1 VKNFMLLQVNRVS
14 QLFGMSIVINEEV
27 DMNLETVKYEK
38 KGAVALITFNR
49 PEVRNAFN
57 AKMTEDILEALLAA
71 KNDVSVR
78 AIVLTG
84 EGLSFSAG
92 ADLSARDSKWVDTEA
107 ALIEGYLPS
116 LKEIMEMPK
125 PVISAVNGAAAGI
138 GSAYAMACD
147 LTIMS
152 EEAYIL
158 QAFSNIGL
166 IPDGGANWFLT
177 NTVGYKLAYQ
187 IAIEGERIEAERC
200 LDLGLI
206 NKVVSS
212 DNLLDEALLWADKL
226 SLRSSQSLKLTKQI
240 MRKALD
246 SSYEDIYGLEAKT
259 QNTLTGSEDN
269 IEGITAFMEK
279 RQPNFK

>member
-1 VKNFMLLQVNRVS
+1 
-14 QLFGMSIVINEEV
+14 
-27 DMNLETVKYEK
+27 MNLETVKYEK
-38 KGAVALITFNR
+38 KDSVVLITFNR

-57 AKMTEDILEALLAA
+57 AKMTEDILEALVEA
-71 KNDVSVR
+71 KNDSNIR

-92 ADLSARDSKWVDTEA
+92 ADLSARDNKWSDTEA

-147 LTIMS
+147 LTVMS

-187 IAIEGERIEAERC
+187 IAIEGERIDAKRC
-200 LDLGLI
+200 LELGLV
-206 NKVVSS
+206 NKGVAGE
-212 DNLLDEALLWADKL
+212 NLLAEAISWADKL
-226 SLRSSQSLKLTKQI
+226 SLRSSQSLSLTKKI
-240 MRKALD
+240 MRKSVD
-246 SSYEDIYGLEAKT
+246 SSYEDIYDLEAKT

-269 IEGITAFMEK
+269 IEVITAFMEK

>member
-1 VKNFMLLQVNRVS
+1 MNF
-14 QLFGMSIVINEEV
+14 
-27 DMNLETVKYEK
+27 ETVKYEII
-38 KGAVALITFNR
+38 GAVALISFNR

-57 AKMTEDILEALLAA
+57 AKMTEDILEALRTA
-71 KNDVSVR
+71 KEEKSVR

-92 ADLSARDSKWVDTEA
+92 ADLSARDNKWSDTEM
-107 ALIEGYLPS
+107 ALNEGYLPS
-116 LKEIMEMPK
+116 LKEIMQMPK
-125 PVISAVNGAAAGI
+125 PIISAVNGAAAGI

-147 LTIMS
+147 LTVMAEDS
-152 EEAYIL
+152 YIL

-187 IAIEGERIEAERC
+187 IAIEGERIDSNRC
-200 LDLGLI
+200 LELGLA
-206 NKVVSS
+206 NKVTSS
-212 DNLLDEALLWADKL
+212 DNLIQEAMNWAEKL
-226 SLRSSQSLKLTKQI
+226 SLRSSQSLRLTKKI
-240 MRKALD
+240 MREALD
-246 SSYEDIYGLEAKT
+246 SSYDDIYRLEAEI

-279 RQPNFK
+279 RTPNFK

>member
-1 VKNFMLLQVNRVS
+1 MVLDT
-14 QLFGMSIVINEEV
+14 I
-27 DMNLETVKYEK
+27 KYEK
-38 KGAVALITFNR
+38 KDAVALIAFNR

-57 AKMTEDILEALLAA
+57 AKMTEDILSALLQA
-71 KNDVSVR
+71 KDDSQIR

-84 EGLSFSAG
+84 EGMSFSAG
-92 ADLSARDSKWVDTEA
+92 ADLSARDNKWSDTEE
-107 ALIEGYLPS
+107 ALVEGYLPS
-116 LKEIMEMPK
+116 LKAIMEMPK

-147 LTIMS
+147 LTVMS
-152 EEAYIL
+152 EDSYIL

-187 IAIEGERIEAERC
+187 IAIEGERIDSKRC
-200 LDLGLI
+200 LELGLI
-206 NKVVSS
+206 NKIVPAE
-212 DNLLDEALLWADKL
+212 DLLQEAITWADKL
-226 SLRSSQSLKLTKQI
+226 SLRSSQSLKLTKEI

-246 SSYEDIYGLEAKT
+246 SSYEDIYDLEAKT

-269 IEGITAFMEK
+269 IEGVLAFMEK
-279 RQPNFK
+279 RPPNFK

>member
-1 VKNFMLLQVNRVS
+1 MNF
-14 QLFGMSIVINEEV
+14 
-27 DMNLETVKYEK
+27 ETVKYEII
-38 KGAVALITFNR
+38 GAVALISFNR

-57 AKMTEDILEALLAA
+57 AKMTEDILEALRTA
-71 KNDVSVR
+71 KDEKSVR

-92 ADLSARDSKWVDTEA
+92 ADLSARDNKWSDTEM
-107 ALIEGYLPS
+107 ALNEGYLPS
-116 LKEIMEMPK
+116 LKEIMQMPK

-147 LTIMS
+147 LTVMAEDS
-152 EEAYIL
+152 YIL

-187 IAIEGERIEAERC
+187 IAIEGERIDSNRC
-200 LDLGLI
+200 LELGLA
-206 NKVVSS
+206 NKVTSS
-212 DNLLDEALLWADKL
+212 DNLIQEAMNWAEKL
-226 SLRSSQSLKLTKQI
+226 SLRSSQSLRLTKKI
-240 MRKALD
+240 MREALD
-246 SSYEDIYGLEAKT
+246 SSYDDIYRIEAEI

-279 RQPNFK
+279 RTPNFK

>member
-1 VKNFMLLQVNRVS
+1 MNF
-14 QLFGMSIVINEEV
+14 
-27 DMNLETVKYEK
+27 ETVKYEII
-38 KGAVALITFNR
+38 GAVALISFNR

-57 AKMTEDILEALLAA
+57 AKMTEDILEALRTA
-71 KNDVSVR
+71 KDEKSVR

-92 ADLSARDSKWVDTEA
+92 ADLSARDNKWSDTEM
-107 ALIEGYLPS
+107 ALNEGYLPS
-116 LKEIMEMPK
+116 LKEIMQMPK

-147 LTIMS
+147 LTVMAEGS
-152 EEAYIL
+152 YIL

-187 IAIEGERIEAERC
+187 IAIEGERIDSNRC
-200 LDLGLI
+200 LELGLA
-206 NKVVSS
+206 NKVTSS
-212 DNLLDEALLWADKL
+212 DNLIQEAMNWAEKL
-226 SLRSSQSLKLTKQI
+226 SLRSSQSLRLTKKI
-240 MRKALD
+240 MREALD
-246 SSYEDIYGLEAKT
+246 SSYDDIYRLEAEI

-279 RQPNFK
+279 RMPNFK

>member
-1 VKNFMLLQVNRVS
+1 
-14 QLFGMSIVINEEV
+14 
-27 DMNLETVKYEK
+27 MNLETVKYEK
-38 KGAVALITFNR
+38 KDSVALITFNR

-57 AKMTEDILEALLAA
+57 AKMTEDIFEALVEA
-71 KNDVSVR
+71 NYYSNIR
-78 AIVLTG
+78 SIVLTG

-92 ADLSARDSKWVDTEA
+92 ADLSARDNKWSDTEA

-125 PVISAVNGAAAGI
+125 PIISAVNGAAAGI

-147 LTIMS
+147 LTVMS

-187 IAIEGERIEAERC
+187 IAIEGERIDAKRC
-200 LDLGLI
+200 LELGLV
-206 NKVVSS
+206 NKVVAGE
-212 DNLLDEALLWADKL
+212 NLLAEAISWADKL
-226 SLRSSQSLKLTKQI
+226 SLRSSQSLSLTKKI
-240 MRKALD
+240 MRKSVD
-246 SSYEDIYGLEAKT
+246 SSYEDIYDLEAKT

>member
-1 VKNFMLLQVNRVS
+1 
-14 QLFGMSIVINEEV
+14 
-27 DMNLETVKYEK
+27 MNLETVKYEK
-38 KGAVALITFNR
+38 KDSVVLITFNR

-57 AKMTEDILEALLAA
+57 AKMTEDILEALVEA
-71 KNDVSVR
+71 KNDSNIR

-92 ADLSARDSKWVDTEA
+92 ADLSARDNKWSDTEA

-125 PVISAVNGAAAGI
+125 PIISAVNGAAAGI

-147 LTIMS
+147 LTVMS

-187 IAIEGERIEAERC
+187 IAIEGERIGAKRC
-200 LDLGLI
+200 LELGLV
-206 NKVVSS
+206 NKVVAGE
-212 DNLLDEALLWADKL
+212 NLLAEAISWADKL
-226 SLRSSQSLKLTKQI
+226 SLRSSQSLSLTKKI
-240 MRKALD
+240 MRKSVD
-246 SSYEDIYGLEAKT
+246 SSYEDIYDLEAKT

>member
-1 VKNFMLLQVNRVS
+1 M
-14 QLFGMSIVINEEV
+14 
-27 DMNLETVKYEK
+27 K
-38 KGAVALITFNR
+38 KKDSVVLITFNR

-57 AKMTEDILEALLAA
+57 AKMTEDILEALVEA
-71 KNDVSVR
+71 KNDSNIR

-92 ADLSARDSKWVDTEA
+92 ADLSARDNKWSDTEA

-147 LTIMS
+147 LTVMS

-187 IAIEGERIEAERC
+187 IAIEGERIDAKRC
-200 LDLGLI
+200 LELGLV
-206 NKVVSS
+206 NKVVAGE
-212 DNLLDEALLWADKL
+212 NLLAEAISWADKL
-226 SLRSSQSLKLTKQI
+226 SLRSSQSLSLTKKI
-240 MRKALD
+240 MRKSVD
-246 SSYEDIYGLEAKT
+246 SSYEDIYDLEAKT

>member
-1 VKNFMLLQVNRVS
+1 
-14 QLFGMSIVINEEV
+14 
-27 DMNLETVKYEK
+27 MNLETVKYEK
-38 KGAVALITFNR
+38 KDSVALITFNR
-49 PEVRNAFN
+49 PDVRNAFN
-57 AKMTEDILEALLAA
+57 AKMTEDILEALVEA
-71 KNDVSVR
+71 KNDSNIR

-92 ADLSARDSKWVDTEA
+92 ADLSARDNKWSDTEA

-125 PVISAVNGAAAGI
+125 PIISAVNGAAAGI

-147 LTIMS
+147 LTVMS

-187 IAIEGERIEAERC
+187 IAIEGERIDAKRC
-200 LDLGLI
+200 LELGLV
-206 NKVVSS
+206 NKIVAGE
-212 DNLLDEALLWADKL
+212 NLLSEAISWADKL
-226 SLRSSQSLKLTKQI
+226 SLRSSQSLSLTKKI
-240 MRKALD
+240 MRKSVD
-246 SSYEDIYGLEAKT
+246 SSYEDIYDLEAKT

>member
-1 VKNFMLLQVNRVS
+1 
-14 QLFGMSIVINEEV
+14 
-27 DMNLETVKYEK
+27 MNLETVKYEK
-38 KGAVALITFNR
+38 KDSVVLITFNR

-57 AKMTEDILEALLAA
+57 AKMTEDILEALVEA
-71 KNDVSVR
+71 KNDSNIR

-92 ADLSARDSKWVDTEA
+92 ADLSARDNKWSDTEA

-125 PVISAVNGAAAGI
+125 PIISAVNGAAAGI

-147 LTIMS
+147 LTVMS

-187 IAIEGERIEAERC
+187 IAIEGERIDAKRC
-200 LDLGLI
+200 LELGLV
-206 NKVVSS
+206 NKVVVGE
-212 DNLLDEALLWADKL
+212 NLLAEAISWADKL
-226 SLRSSQSLKLTKQI
+226 SLRSSQSLSLTKKI
-240 MRKALD
+240 MRKSVD
-246 SSYEDIYGLEAKT
+246 SSYEDIYDLEAKT

>member
-1 VKNFMLLQVNRVS
+1 
-14 QLFGMSIVINEEV
+14 
-27 DMNLETVKYEK
+27 MNLKTVKYEK
-38 KGAVALITFNR
+38 KDSVALITFNR

-57 AKMTEDILEALLAA
+57 AKMTEDILEALVEA
-71 KNDVSVR
+71 KNDSNIR

-92 ADLSARDSKWVDTEA
+92 ADLSARDNKWSDTEA

-125 PVISAVNGAAAGI
+125 PIISAVNGAAAGI

-147 LTIMS
+147 LTVMS

-187 IAIEGERIEAERC
+187 IAIEGERIDAKRC
-200 LDLGLI
+200 LELGLV
-206 NKVVSS
+206 NKVVAGE
-212 DNLLDEALLWADKL
+212 NLLVEAISWADKL
-226 SLRSSQSLKLTKQI
+226 SLRSSQSLSLTKKI
-240 MRKALD
+240 MRKSVD
-246 SSYEDIYGLEAKT
+246 SSYEDTYDLEAKT

>member
-1 VKNFMLLQVNRVS
+1 
-14 QLFGMSIVINEEV
+14 
-27 DMNLETVKYEK
+27 MNLETVKYEK
-38 KGAVALITFNR
+38 KDSVVLITFNR

-57 AKMTEDILEALLAA
+57 AKMTEDILEALVEA
-71 KNDVSVR
+71 KNDSNIR

-92 ADLSARDSKWVDTEA
+92 ADLSARDNKWSDTEA

-147 LTIMS
+147 LTVMS

-187 IAIEGERIEAERC
+187 IAIEGERIDAKRC
-200 LDLGLI
+200 LELGLV
-206 NKVVSS
+206 NKVVAGE
-212 DNLLDEALLWADKL
+212 NLLAEAISWADKL
-226 SLRSSQSLKLTKQI
+226 SLRSSQSLSLTKKI
-240 MRKALD
+240 MRKSVD
-246 SSYEDIYGLEAKT
+246 SSYEDIYDLEAKT
-259 QNTLTGSEDN
+259 QNTLTGSEDS

>member
-1 VKNFMLLQVNRVS
+1 
-14 QLFGMSIVINEEV
+14 
-27 DMNLETVKYEK
+27 MNLETVKYEK
-38 KGAVALITFNR
+38 KDSVVLITFNR

-57 AKMTEDILEALLAA
+57 AKMTEDILEALVEA
-71 KNDVSVR
+71 KNDSNIR

-92 ADLSARDSKWVDTEA
+92 ADLSARDNKWSDTET

-147 LTIMS
+147 LTVMS

-187 IAIEGERIEAERC
+187 IAIEGERIDAKRC
-200 LDLGLI
+200 LELGLV
-206 NKVVSS
+206 NKVVAGE
-212 DNLLDEALLWADKL
+212 NLLAEAISWADKL
-226 SLRSSQSLKLTKQI
+226 SLRSSQSLSLTKKI
-240 MRKALD
+240 MRKSVD
-246 SSYEDIYGLEAKT
+246 SSYEDIYDLEAKT

>member
-1 VKNFMLLQVNRVS
+1 MKRVYR
-14 QLFGMSIVINEEV
+14 LFGIKILVNKEIEMTLDTI
-27 DMNLETVKYEK
+27 KYEK
-38 KGAVALITFNR
+38 KGAVALIAFNR

-57 AKMTEDILEALLAA
+57 AKMTEDILSALLQA
-71 KNDVSVR
+71 KDDSQIR

-92 ADLSARDSKWVDTEA
+92 ADLSARDNKWSDTEE
-107 ALIEGYLPS
+107 ALVEGYLPS
-116 LKEIMEMPK
+116 LKAIMEMPK

-147 LTIMS
+147 LTVMS
-152 EEAYIL
+152 EDSYIL

-187 IAIEGERIEAERC
+187 IAIEGERIDSKRC
-200 LDLGLI
+200 LELGLI
-206 NKVVSS
+206 NKIVPAEDLVQ
-212 DNLLDEALLWADKL
+212 EAISWAEKL
-226 SLRSSQSLKLTKQI
+226 SLRSSQSLKLTKEI

-246 SSYEDIYGLEAKT
+246 SSYEDIYDLEAKT

-269 IEGITAFMEK
+269 IEGISAFMEK
-279 RQPNFK
+279 RPPNFK

>member
-1 VKNFMLLQVNRVS
+1 
-14 QLFGMSIVINEEV
+14 
-27 DMNLETVKYEK
+27 MNLETVKYEK
-38 KGAVALITFNR
+38 KDSVVLITFNR

-57 AKMTEDILEALLAA
+57 AKMTEDILEALVEA
-71 KNDVSVR
+71 KNDSNIR

-92 ADLSARDSKWVDTEA
+92 ADLSARDNKWSDTEA

-147 LTIMS
+147 LTVMS

-187 IAIEGERIEAERC
+187 IAIEGERIDAKRC
-200 LDLGLI
+200 LELGLV
-206 NKVVSS
+206 NKVVAGE
-212 DNLLDEALLWADKL
+212 NLLAEAISWADKL
-226 SLRSSQSLKLTKQI
+226 SLRSSQSLSLTKKI
-240 MRKALD
+240 MRKSVD
-246 SSYEDIYGLEAKT
+246 SSYEDIYDLEAKT

-279 RQPNFK
+279 TQPNLK

>member
-1 VKNFMLLQVNRVS
+1 
-14 QLFGMSIVINEEV
+14 
-27 DMNLETVKYEK
+27 MNLETVKYEK
-38 KGAVALITFNR
+38 KDSVALITFNR

-57 AKMTEDILEALLAA
+57 SKMTEDILEALVEA
-71 KNDVSVR
+71 KNDSNIR

-92 ADLSARDSKWVDTEA
+92 ADLSARDNKWSDTEA

-125 PVISAVNGAAAGI
+125 PIISAVNGAAAGI

-147 LTIMS
+147 LTVMS

-187 IAIEGERIEAERC
+187 IAIEGERIDAKRC
-200 LDLGLI
+200 LELGLV
-206 NKVVSS
+206 NKVVAGE
-212 DNLLDEALLWADKL
+212 NLLAEAISWADKL
-226 SLRSSQSLKLTKQI
+226 SLRSSQSLSLTKKI
-240 MRKALD
+240 MRKSVD
-246 SSYEDIYGLEAKT
+246 SSYEDIYDLEAKT

>member
-1 VKNFMLLQVNRVS
+1 
-14 QLFGMSIVINEEV
+14 
-27 DMNLETVKYEK
+27 MNLETVKYEK
-38 KGAVALITFNR
+38 KDSVALITFNR

-57 AKMTEDILEALLAA
+57 AKMTEDILEALVEA
-71 KNDVSVR
+71 KNDSNIR

-92 ADLSARDSKWVDTEA
+92 ADLSARDNKWSDTEE

-125 PVISAVNGAAAGI
+125 PIISAVNGAAAGI

-147 LTIMS
+147 LTVMS

-187 IAIEGERIEAERC
+187 IAIEGERIGAKRC
-200 LDLGLI
+200 LELGLV
-206 NKVVSS
+206 NKVVAGE
-212 DNLLDEALLWADKL
+212 NLLAEAISWADKL
-226 SLRSSQSLKLTKQI
+226 SLRSSQSLSLTKKI
-240 MRKALD
+240 MRKSVD
-246 SSYEDIYGLEAKT
+246 SSYEDIYDLEAKT

>member
-1 VKNFMLLQVNRVS
+1 
-14 QLFGMSIVINEEV
+14 
-27 DMNLETVKYEK
+27 MNLETVKYEK
-38 KGAVALITFNR
+38 KDSVALVTFNR

-57 AKMTEDILEALLAA
+57 AKMTEDILEALVEA
-71 KNDVSVR
+71 KNDSNIR

-92 ADLSARDSKWVDTEA
+92 ADLSARDNKWSDTEA

-125 PVISAVNGAAAGI
+125 TIISAFNGAAAGI

-147 LTIMS
+147 LTVMS

-187 IAIEGERIEAERC
+187 IAIEGERIDAKRC
-200 LDLGLI
+200 LELGLV
-206 NKVVSS
+206 NKVVAGE
-212 DNLLDEALLWADKL
+212 NLLDEAISWADKL
-226 SLRSSQSLKLTKQI
+226 SLRSSQSLSLTKKI
-240 MRKALD
+240 MRKSVD
-246 SSYEDIYGLEAKT
+246 SSYEDIYDLEAKT

>member
-1 VKNFMLLQVNRVS
+1 MNF
-14 QLFGMSIVINEEV
+14 
-27 DMNLETVKYEK
+27 ETVKYEII
-38 KGAVALITFNR
+38 GAVALISFNR

-57 AKMTEDILEALLAA
+57 AKMTEDILEALRTA
-71 KNDVSVR
+71 KEEKSVR

-92 ADLSARDSKWVDTEA
+92 ADLSARDNKWSDTEM
-107 ALIEGYLPS
+107 ALNEGYLPS
-116 LKEIMEMPK
+116 LREIMQMPK

-147 LTIMS
+147 LTVMAEDS
-152 EEAYIL
+152 YIL

-187 IAIEGERIEAERC
+187 IAIEGERIDSNRC
-200 LDLGLI
+200 LELGLA
-206 NKVVSS
+206 NKVTSS
-212 DNLLDEALLWADKL
+212 DNLIQEAMNWAEKL
-226 SLRSSQSLKLTKQI
+226 SLRSSQSLRLTKKI
-240 MRKALD
+240 MREALD
-246 SSYEDIYGLEAKT
+246 SSYDDIYRLEAEI

-279 RQPNFK
+279 RTPNFK

>member
-1 VKNFMLLQVNRVS
+1 
-14 QLFGMSIVINEEV
+14 
-27 DMNLETVKYEK
+27 MNLETVKYEVN
-38 KGAVALITFNR
+38 GAVALISFNR

-57 AKMTEDILEALLAA
+57 AKMTEDILEALVSA
-71 KNDVSVR
+71 KNDTSVR

-92 ADLSARDSKWVDTEA
+92 ADLSARDNKWSDTEV
-107 ALIEGYLPS
+107 ALNEGYLPS
-116 LKEIMEMPK
+116 LREIMEMPK
-125 PVISAVNGAAAGI
+125 PIISAVNGAAAGI

-147 LTIMS
+147 LTVMAENS
-152 EEAYIL
+152 YIL

-187 IAIEGERIEAERC
+187 IAIEGERIDSNRC
-200 LDLGLI
+200 LELGLV
-206 NKVVSS
+206 NKVTSP
-212 DNLLDEALLWADKL
+212 DTLIEEAMSWAEQL
-226 SLRSSQSLKLTKQI
+226 SLRSSQSLRLTKKI
-240 MRKALD
+240 MREALD
-246 SSYEDIYGLEAKT
+246 SSYEDIYSLEAEI

-279 RQPNFK
+279 RSPNFK

>member
-1 VKNFMLLQVNRVS
+1 MLLQVNRVS

>member
-1 VKNFMLLQVNRVS
+1 MNF
-14 QLFGMSIVINEEV
+14 
-27 DMNLETVKYEK
+27 ETVKYEII
-38 KGAVALITFNR
+38 GEVALISFNR
-49 PEVRNAFN
+49 QEVRNAFN
-57 AKMTEDILEALLAA
+57 AKMTEDILEALRTA
-71 KNDVSVR
+71 KDEKSVR

-92 ADLSARDSKWVDTEA
+92 ADLSARDNKWSDTEM
-107 ALIEGYLPS
+107 ALNEGYLPS
-116 LKEIMEMPK
+116 LKEIMQMPK

-147 LTIMS
+147 LTVMAEDS
-152 EEAYIL
+152 YIL

-187 IAIEGERIEAERC
+187 IAIEGERIDSNRC
-200 LDLGLI
+200 LELGLA
-206 NKVVSS
+206 NKVTSS
-212 DNLLDEALLWADKL
+212 DNLIQEAMNWAEKL
-226 SLRSSQSLKLTKQI
+226 SLRSSQSLRLTKKI
-240 MRKALD
+240 MREALD
-246 SSYEDIYGLEAKT
+246 SSYDDIYRLEAEI

-279 RQPNFK
+279 RTPNFK